1 MSHKC
6 CCRLHYFN
14 CQLLPLQLWLVAIAS
29 CCHSGLVGLAYSLRP
44 LPLKNNNHKK
54 CAAVCNKNVTAQN
67 ECCRHSCDNVHLA
80 THKHIHLCGYDHASW
95 KANYALQFT
104 RSFIEPFFFSSRIY
118 SIAGPLNSQTYVLCA
133 LTSNCMQNCCAMNCT
148 LSDVNEFWV
157 ELSLF
162 YCAATANEF
171 HGIIANDMKINDT
184 PDQSR
189 KIVYSGN
196 E

>member
-95 KANYALQFT
+95 KANYALYLFNCGAFKFTNICALCVDIELHAKWLCNELHSLRCQRVLSRTFFVLLCSNCKWIPWNYRQRYENQWHT
-104 RSFIEPFFFSSRIY
+104 RSIPKNR
-118 SIAGPLNSQTYVLCA
+118 LLWK
-133 LTSNCMQNCCAMNCT
+133 
-148 LSDVNEFWV
+148 WV
-157 ELSLF
+157 M
-162 YCAATANEF
+162 
-171 HGIIANDMKINDT
+171 H
-184 PDQSR
+184 
-189 KIVYSGN
+189 
-196 E
+196 